1 MQMYNGIKK
10 IFTQG
15 QTITVDANT
24 TVSMFFTLNPEKPLF
39 LKNSNVSLGTSTTIN
54 YIKVDS
60 VDVGNNASIDFE
72 SRFGGLPAV
81 EREIEI
87 NLTNSDSNAHDT
99 VVKIEGLIV
108 K

>member
-1 MQMYNGIKK
+1 MYDGIKK
-10 IFTQG
+10 VFTQSK
-15 QTITVDANT
+15 TTTVDAGAT
-24 TVSMFFTLNPEKPLF
+24 TSIIFTLNPEKPLF
-39 LKNSNVSLGTSTTIN
+39 LKNLNVSLGTSTTIN